1 MSATQS
7 FSFLTAESGESAL
20 LRPEDLARHLGIP
33 YQTNAG
39 RVRFWS
45 SVHAWNVPHLRL
57 GPRTIRFDPQ
67 DIRKWLESRRVGRV
81 STFPI

>member
-1 MSATQS
+1 MSVMQN
-7 FSFLTAESGESAL
+7 FSSLTADSGDGVL
-20 LRPEDLARHLGIP
+20 LRPQDLARHLGIP
-33 YQTNAG
+33 YETNAG

-45 SVHAWNVPHLRL
+45 SVHAWSVPHLRL

-81 STFPI
+81 A